1 VTSTRTRVLAR
12 FDRWAPPAFAL
23 GGLGLL
29 GTTIVGSI
37 DVAGVAQAPPRLA
50 MGPLLFGL
58 WFVFVGLIGAYQH
71 FQAAAPRL
79 SRAGVAAAGLAWLL
93 WTVTLI
99 AAVTV
104 DLTTTRTFAEPGNW
118 GPPVLTVGFV
128 LALLSFL
135 AYGVAGTRTGHPS
148 RGLGVLFLVP
158 VFAFLGQAVLLL
170 SKILTGD
177 VVAVLQLA
185 LGGITGL
192 VLIIL
197 AYRLRPSGDV
207 TRTRAGTDIPS

>member
-12 FDRWAPPAFAL
+12 FDRWAPLAFGL

-29 GTTIVGSI
+29 GTTVVGSI
-37 DVAGVAQAPPRLA
+37 DVAGVAQAPPRAA
-50 MGPLLFGL
+50 MGPLLVGL
-58 WFVFVGLIGAYQH
+58 WFVFVGLIGTYPH
-71 FQAAAPRL
+71 LRAAAPRL

-104 DLTTTRTFAEPGNW
+104 DLTTTRTFAEPGSW
-118 GPPVLTVGFV
+118 GPPLLTVGFV

-158 VFAFLGQAVLLL
+158 VVAFLGQTALLL
-170 SKILTGD
+170 SKIITGD
-177 VVAVLQLA
+177 VIAGLQLA
-185 LGGITGL
+185 LGGVTGV
-192 VLIIL
+192 VLIL
-197 AYRLRPSGDV
+197 VGSRLHPGGDNTGPPSRTDV
-207 TRTRAGTDIPS
+207 TS